1 MGRCIIRTSK
11 IGYFNSTTI
20 VSSKEKVSDYLKENI
35 YYSISGYTYAPPFM
49 QMYEQVGA
57 DHILYSSD
65 YPYVSMKDTLDFVDQ
80 LDISEEDKDKILY
93 KNAQQLFNL

>member
-49 QMYEQVGA
+49 QMYEQIVLIIFY
-57 DHILYSSD
+57 IL
-65 YPYVSMKDTLDFVDQ
+65 VTIHMFL
-80 LDISEEDKDKILY
+80 
-93 KNAQQLFNL
+93 